1 MSAAPLPLPG
11 EAAAAPPGV
20 AFRPAGPDD
29 AEAVARVHFEAARQA
44 YRGILPDV
52 VLADMTYER
61 RLALWGGLLG
71 GPGKRP
77 RVELAVEPA
86 AELAVGGEGAGPDR
100 AVAFAWWRDTRD
112 AEAAFDGEIVA
123 LYVLPHRQRQ
133 GLGRR
138 LMAHSAE
145 RMAAAGL
152 KSCYLWA
159 FEDHR
164 AARRFY
170 ARLGGRPVDRDW
182 ETLDQLRVARVAYA
196 WKPIDAL
203 LAQGT
208 AGEAAGR
215 AGAER

>member
-1 MSAAPLPLPG
+1 MSGTPLPLPG

-29 AEAVARVHFEAARQA
+29 AAAVARVHFEAARRA
-44 YRGILPDV
+44 YRGILPDA
-52 VLADMTYER
+52 VLATMTYER

-77 RVELAVEPA
+77 HVELAIEPA
-86 AELAVGGEGAGPDR
+86 TELPVELPVDGEGAGLDQ
-100 AVAFAWWRDTRD
+100 AVAFAWWRDTKD

-123 LYVLPHRQRQ
+123 LYVLPGRQRQ

-138 LMAHSAE
+138 LMAHTAE

-196 WKPIDAL
+196 WKPIDVL
-203 LAQGT
+203 LAQ
-208 AGEAAGR
+208 AAAGL

>member
-1 MSAAPLPLPG
+1 MSQAALPLAG
-11 EAAAAPPGV
+11 EAAEAPPGV
-20 AFRPAGPDD
+20 AFRSAGPDD
-29 AEAVARVHFEAARQA
+29 AAAVARIHYEAARRA
-44 YRGILPDV
+44 YRGILPDA

-77 RVELAVEPA
+77 HVELAVEPA
-86 AELAVGGEGAGPDR
+86 LDLPAGGAGAGLDQP
-100 AVAFAWWRDTRD
+100 VAFAWWRDTRN
-112 AEAAFDGEIVA
+112 AEAAFDGEIVS
-123 LYVLPHRQRQ
+123 LYVLPDCQGR

-152 KSCYLWA
+152 TSCYLWA
-159 FEDHR
+159 FEAQR
-164 AARRFY
+164 SARRFY
-170 ARLGGRPVDRDW
+170 DRLGGRLVDRDW
-182 ETLDQLRVARVAYA
+182 EILDELRVARVAYA

-203 LAQGT
+203 LAQG
-208 AGEAAGR
+208 ALR